1 MFTEFIFEF
10 FNIGKEYSSKEV
22 GEWCRQIVNDINRHI
37 KELAIPRY
45 KHIVQIMLSEQTGA
59 GCRYLARC
67 HWDASCD
74 SKISEQY
81 KSETIVCIVTV
92 FGVYQ
97 Y

>member
-1 MFTEFIFEF
+1 MPTEIIFES

-22 GEWCRQIVNDINRHI
+22 SEWSRQIVNDINRRI

-45 KHIVQIMLSEQTGA
+45 KHIVQIMLAEQTGA
-59 GCRYLARC
+59 GCRYMARC

>member
-1 MFTEFIFEF
+1 MNFSP
-10 FNIGKEYSSKEV
+10 GKEYSSDEV
-22 GEWCRQIVNDINRHI
+22 SEWCRQIVNDINRRI
-37 KELAIPRY
+37 KDLEIHRY
-45 KHIVQIMLSEQTGA
+45 KHIVQIMLAEQTGA
-59 GCRYLARC
+59 GCRYISRC